1 MFIIVLLSLAIIIL
15 VIWLSFISKDIS
27 KLIDNQKEFL
37 KFNVENT
44 IDIKKLYKMFKAQD
58 KLNEQ
63 QDKLNTKIIS
73 LIDKMCVKQDE
84 PKKVF
89 KGTKNEQIVKE

>member
-44 IDIKKLYKMFKAQD
+44 IDIKKLYKMFKAQSNLND
-58 KLNEQ
+58 K
-63 QDKLNTKIIS
+63 IMS
-73 LIDKMCVKQDE
+73 LIDKRYTKQDE

-89 KGTKNEQIVKE
+89 KGTKTNK